1 MKLIL
6 NNLNFISKYIRA
18 VLLFTEDVMEAITK
32 IRITPTGTPIINMI
46 LQRLN
51 QSAIFNKRFL

>member
-6 NNLNFISKYIRA
+6 NNLNFISKYIRT
-18 VLLFTEDVMEAITK
+18 VLLFAEDVMEAITK

-46 LQRLN
+46 LQRFN
-51 QSAIFNKRFL
+51 QSAIFNKRFF

>member
-18 VLLFTEDVMEAITK
+18 VLLFAEDVMEAITK